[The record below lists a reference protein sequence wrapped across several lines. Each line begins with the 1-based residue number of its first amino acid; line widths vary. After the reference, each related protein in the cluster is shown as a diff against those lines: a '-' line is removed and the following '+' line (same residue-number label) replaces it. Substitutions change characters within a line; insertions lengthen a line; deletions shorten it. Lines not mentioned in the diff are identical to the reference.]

1 MTRLLMNKSLLP
13 IALSLA
19 LLSSQSQ
26 ATVIDSCKEQLA
38 SCEDVLASG
47 DIVIK
52 RQAETISMLGEQ
64 NAALKRALE
73 TASPIVNAPPT
84 PWYREPWLWFIIGAG
99 AGVAV
104 TK

>member
-1 MTRLLMNKSLLP
+1 MVLLANP
-13 IALSLA
+13 A
-19 LLSSQSQ
+19 Q

-52 RQAETISMLGEQ
+52 RQAETISMLGDQ
-64 NAALKRALE
+64 NAALKQALK
-73 TASPIVNAPPT
+73 TASPIVNALPT
-84 PWYREPWLWFIIGAG
+84 PWYREPWLWFIVGAG
-99 AGVAV
+99 VGVAV

>member
-1 MTRLLMNKSLLP
+1 M
-13 IALSLA
+13 A
-19 LLSSQSQ
+19 LLASPAQ
-26 ATVIDSCKEQLA
+26 ATVIDSCKEQLT

-52 RQAETISMLGEQ
+52 RQAETISMLGDQ

-84 PWYREPWLWFIIGAG
+84 PWYREPYVWFIVG
-99 AGVAV
+99 AGVGVAI